1 MNYLKL
7 KKQQKKN
14 SKIFVSNIFTHIF
27 IQLRYMVNF
36 NNWSD
41 TDIYKSLRPISLSE
55 LSPQKWPLEGIAG
68 ICEFRNY

>member
-1 MNYLKL
+1 
-7 KKQQKKN
+7 
-14 SKIFVSNIFTHIF
+14 
-27 IQLRYMVNF
+27 MVNF